1 MPASDRL
8 AKMTAAIFLVSVLCD
23 SVAGQPTE
31 AEKDSSW
38 KAKRGGVIL
47 NIVVASIVLGVLGLI
62 FWKIWE
68 MRKGV
73 QKSTNLLNEL
83 EDQIDIIEEESDE
96 FVIKSIKD
104 IREGIIFFENPTRLY
119 GYGDHF
125 TKIQEIHKK
134 ITKLKQQVKQGD
146 LDIDN
151 LKERNDWY
159 KNQLKELNGDLE
171 RKKKENFDIG
181 YAHGFSES
189 LVREYD

>member
-1 MPASDRL
+1 MVSEKQGDISTVLLLML
-8 AKMTAAIFLVSVLCD
+8 ATSQAVLC
-23 SVAGQPTE
+23 QETKQE
-31 AEKDSSW
+31 TDSSW
-38 KAKRGGVIL
+38 KAKRGGVVL

-73 QKSTNLLNEL
+73 EKSTNLLNEL

-104 IREGIIFFENPTRLY
+104 IREGIIFFENPTRMH

-125 TKIQEIHKK
+125 TKIQEVHKK

-151 LKERNDWY
+151 LRERNDWY
-159 KNQLKELNGDLE
+159 KNQLKELNNDLE

-181 YAHGFSES
+181 FAHGFSES

>member
-1 MPASDRL
+1 MVSEKQGDISAVLLLML
-8 AKMTAAIFLVSVLCD
+8 ATSHAVLC
-23 SVAGQPTE
+23 QETKQE
-31 AEKDSSW
+31 TDSSW
-38 KAKRGGVIL
+38 KAKRGGVVL

-73 QKSTNLLNEL
+73 EKSTNLLNEL

-104 IREGIIFFENPTRLY
+104 IREGIIFFENPTRMH

-125 TKIQEIHKK
+125 TKIQEVHKK

-151 LKERNDWY
+151 LRERNDWY
-159 KNQLKELNGDLE
+159 KNQLKELNNDLE
-171 RKKKENFDIG
+171 RSKKENFDIG
-181 YAHGFSES
+181 FAHGFSES

>member
-1 MPASDRL
+1 MLLLML
-8 AKMTAAIFLVSVLCD
+8 ATSQAVLC
-23 SVAGQPTE
+23 QETKQE
-31 AEKDSSW
+31 TDSSW
-38 KAKRGGVIL
+38 KAKRGGVVL

-73 QKSTNLLNEL
+73 EKSTNLLNEL

-104 IREGIIFFENPTRLY
+104 IREGIIFFENPTRMH

-125 TKIQEIHKK
+125 TKIQEVHKK

-151 LKERNDWY
+151 LRERNDWY
-159 KNQLKELNGDLE
+159 KNQLKELNNDLE

-181 YAHGFSES
+181 FAHGFSES

>member
-1 MPASDRL
+1 MVSEKQGHISAVLLLML
-8 AKMTAAIFLVSVLCD
+8 ATSQAVLC
-23 SVAGQPTE
+23 QETKQE
-31 AEKDSSW
+31 TDSSW
-38 KAKRGGVIL
+38 KAKRGGVVL

-73 QKSTNLLNEL
+73 EKSTNLLNEL

-104 IREGIIFFENPTRLY
+104 IREGIIFFENPTRMY

-125 TKIQEIHKK
+125 TKIQEVHKK
-134 ITKLKQQVKQGD
+134 ITKLKQQVKQGY

-151 LKERNDWY
+151 LRERNDWY
-159 KNQLKELNGDLE
+159 KNQLKELNNDLE

-181 YAHGFSES
+181 FAHGFSES